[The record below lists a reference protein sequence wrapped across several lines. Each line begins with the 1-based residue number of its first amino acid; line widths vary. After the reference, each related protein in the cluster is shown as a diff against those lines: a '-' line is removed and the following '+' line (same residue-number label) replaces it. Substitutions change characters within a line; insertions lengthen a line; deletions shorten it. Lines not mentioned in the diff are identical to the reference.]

1 MNEHFAIQAHSE
13 VRLLVYRP
21 WWEEGILHGMTL
33 ADLDFKGAAM
43 ASSEQLLC
51 AAFGIT
57 DLAVPQ
63 QVHGDRFCD
72 LRSAESVGNLL
83 SEKGTLFKSVECD
96 ALIAPLRQTIP
107 TRRVAFGVMTAD
119 CVPILVRARNG
130 WAAIH
135 AGWRGLACAVIAK
148 TLSSLEG
155 LVDAAVFAAAGG
167 ELYEVGQEVVDAIGS
182 SAVYRKTSDGKYL
195 LDTAATAI
203 RQLAEYDSSL
213 PAESAEICT
222 ISDERFHSFRRQ
234 GDPCGRSVAF
244 VVPMV

>member
-1 MNEHFAIQAHSE
+1 MNEHFAILLHSG

-21 WWEEGILHGMTL
+21 WWDEGILHGMTL
-33 ADLDFKGAAM
+33 SDLDFKGEAM
-43 ASSEQLLC
+43 ASSEQVLC
-51 AAFGIT
+51 AALEVT

-72 LRSAESVGNLL
+72 LRSAESVENLW
-83 SEKGTLFKSVECD
+83 SEKGKLFKSVECD
-96 ALIAPLRQTIP
+96 ALLAPAQQRIP
-107 TRRVAFGVMTAD
+107 ARRVAFGVMAAD

-167 ELYEVGQEVVDAIGS
+167 ELYEVGREVVDAIGG
-182 SAVYRKTSDGKYL
+182 SAVYRKTSDGKYF

-203 RQLAEYDSSL
+203 RQLADYNSSL
-213 PAESAEICT
+213 PVESADICT

-234 GDPCGRSVAF
+234 GDLCGRSVAF